1 MMMPKHIAVIPDG
14 NRRFAK
20 KMNIPLAKAY
30 AMGIDKT
37 IDVMEWSK
45 QAGVKMI
52 TSWGFSTENFK
63 RSAIE
68 KKFLFR
74 LLEGKIREF
83 LENGRFKKEQLC
95 VKILGN
101 RSMFPKGLIKSI
113 DQMEAETSQYKKFQ
127 LNLALNYGGRQEIID
142 ACNKILVSGTKH
154 IEASDFQKFLFTSD
168 IPDPDMILRTSGE
181 QRLSGFMPWQSAY
194 SELIFI
200 DSLWPE
206 LTKEDFL
213 SAVNEYE
220 NRQRRFG
227 R

>member
-1 MMMPKHIAVIPDG
+1 MMPKHIAVIPDG

-20 KMNIPLAKAY
+20 KMNIPLPKAY
-30 AMGIDKT
+30 KKGLDKT

-45 QAGVKMI
+45 GIGVKMI

-63 RSAIE
+63 RSSLE

-74 LLEGKIREF
+74 LFEGKIREF

-95 VKILGN
+95 VKILGD
-101 RSMFPKGLIKSI
+101 RSKFPNSLIESI
-113 DQMEAETSQYKKFQ
+113 NQMESETAQYKKFQ
-127 LNLALNYGGRQEIID
+127 LNLALNYGGRQEIVD
-142 ACNKILVSGTKH
+142 ACNKILASGSKN
-154 IEASDFQKFLFTSD
+154 IKEEDFQKFLFTSQ

-194 SELIFI
+194 SELIFVE
-200 DSLWPE
+200 SLWPE
-206 LTKEDFL
+206 LTKEDFI

-220 NRQRRFG
+220 SRQRRFG